1 MILNRSTMKKK
12 ITRPADLLI
21 RQSIKDTQYNMYVV
35 RTDAAF
41 LDGFQ
46 IVPNTN
52 IFGIHKGDQK
62 FLNFK
67 RIYHKLENRL
77 FFQFYLFAIISFQI
91 SSSERGY
98 CAETT
103 ARNVV
108 DMDSLHYLPSGDD
121 QNMLAHM
128 RQYKILAHV
137 VLIFME
143 GFHDLPGKCMLP
155 GNDWG
160 SSTS

>member
-1 MILNRSTMKKK
+1 MQKK

-35 RTDAAF
+35 RTDADF

-67 RIYHKLENRL
+67 RILHKLENRL
-77 FFQFYLFAIISFQI
+77 LFQFYLFAIISFQI
-91 SSSERGY
+91 SSSEKGLL
-98 CAETT
+98 C
-103 ARNVV
+103 
-108 DMDSLHYLPSGDD
+108 
-121 QNMLAHM
+121 
-128 RQYKILAHV
+128 
-137 VLIFME
+137 
-143 GFHDLPGKCMLP
+143 
-155 GNDWG
+155 GNDG
-160 SSTS
+160 TERSRYGLASLPPVRR